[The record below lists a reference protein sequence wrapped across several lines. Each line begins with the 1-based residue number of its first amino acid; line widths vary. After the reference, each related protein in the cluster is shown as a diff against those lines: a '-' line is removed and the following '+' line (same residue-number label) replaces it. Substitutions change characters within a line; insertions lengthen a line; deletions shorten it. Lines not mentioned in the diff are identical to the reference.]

1 MYSFDTHVCP
11 NHPSDPRNVVLPC
24 MMMHHLVLQTSKL
37 HTSLRGGRQRMMHQR
52 RNTPCIASAL
62 PWIQSSCWARAM
74 WRHSS
79 KTNTCNQ
86 TAASVEALASNQ
98 LSRVPGKLT
107 RRLTTAEASVHKSA
121 FRRLIILQYTMKY
134 LVLVSYLFTEHQK
147 LLAAEKPC

>member
-1 MYSFDTHVCP
+1 MCVLITLLILGTWSSHARWCIILSCRHQSFTLILEEDA
-11 NHPSDPRNVVLPC
+11 S
-24 MMMHHLVLQTSKL
+24 
-37 HTSLRGGRQRMMHQR
+37 GWMMHQR

-74 WRHSS
+74 WGHSS
-79 KTNTCNQ
+79 KTNTCNP

-98 LSRVPGKLT
+98 LSQVPGKLT

-121 FRRLIILQYTMKY
+121 FCWLIILQYTIKY

-147 LLAAEKPC
+147 LLAAEKAC